1 MLLVNLCL
9 RIVSRADPERSVMWP
24 EALPG
29 WSLLARVRPH
39 SLSIFSNTAL
49 PRRTNFPWPIQCTVI
64 HHSLWWHLVSWR
76 SERWVEMLEGKK
88 DVLKLK
94 LQSFGHLMWR
104 ADSFEKTLVLGKIEG
119 RRRRGWQRMRWLDSM
134 MDSIDMN
141 LSKLWEIV
149 KDREAWGCCNLQ
161 GRKELDSQSLWLCF
175 WFFFFSN
182 NENYFIARIKYD
194 NR

>member
-119 RRRRGWQRMRWLDSM
+119 RRRRGRQRMRWLDST

-161 GRKELDSQSLWLCF
+161 GRKELDTT
-175 WFFFFSN
+175 
-182 NENYFIARIKYD
+182 
-194 NR
+194 